1 MNGFVQRMN
10 QGIVYRTVEPI
21 QSAIDQWL
29 ASHWWVNF
37 LVHHPLVLLGVVLLI
52 IFLVSGALRAIS
64 RTSESLWILVL
75 KLPFRLLSWLGIR
88 SFVWWRK
95 SQRNETGDRL
105 QELLTRLETLRE
117 EQDAILAEVKTLVQD
132 KPQNQS
138 LAKRLRNVP
147 KLPGVPAQTQPGQP
161 GANPTP
167 GVLLP
172 PEHSSSCS

>member
-52 IFLVSGALRAIS
+52 VFLVSGALRAIS

-75 KLPFRLLSWLGIR
+75 KLPFRLLGWFGVR
-88 SFVWWRK
+88 SLAWWRK
-95 SQRNETGDRL
+95 NQQDEKSDRL
-105 QELLTRLETLRE
+105 QELLTRFEVLQE
-117 EQDAILAEVKTLVQD
+117 EQDAILVEVKTLVQD
-132 KPQNQS
+132 KSQRPQHNV
-138 LAKRLRNVP
+138 LVRMLR
-147 KLPGVPAQTQPGQP
+147 GVVDGDRSQKT
-161 GANPTP
+161 TK
-167 GVLLP
+167 LLP
-172 PEHSSSCS
+172 SPTVKSYGK